1 MKALSKKE
9 LEQLRKAAKAHK
21 KWLRESRYDE
31 VMEKLREEWLF
42 LLHNAEPDNESIV
55 EEFLALF

>member
-9 LEQLRKAAKAHK
+9 LEQRREAAKAYK

-31 VMEKLREEWLF
+31 AMEKLREEWLF
-42 LLHNAEPDNESIV
+42 LLHNTQSKDNEGEV
-55 EEFLALF
+55 YDE

>member
-9 LEQLRKAAKAHK
+9 LEQRRKAAKAHE

-31 VMEKLREEWLF
+31 AMEKLREEWLF
-42 LLHNAEPDNESIV
+42 LLHNARPKDSEGEVYDE
-55 EEFLALF
+55 

>member
-9 LEQLRKAAKAHK
+9 LEQRRKAAKAHK

-31 VMEKLREEWLF
+31 VMEKFREEWLF
-42 LLHNAEPDNESIV
+42 LLHNTQSKDNEGEV
-55 EEFLALF
+55 YDE

>member
-9 LEQLRKAAKAHK
+9 LEQRRKTAKAHK

-31 VMEKLREEWLF
+31 AMEKLREEWLL
-42 LLHNAEPDNESIV
+42 LLHNTRSKDNEG
-55 EEFLALF
+55 EAYDE